1 MRFTKLQKMV
11 KFLTLLFITWKAWL
25 FTFLFLGIAFTPLR
39 FNFLGGGLEHYVVS
53 PWFWSWSNFDGEHY
67 LAIAQHGYGN
77 GEQAFFPLYT
87 ILMKILVWPWK
98 ESIFH
103 LQIAGLII
111 SNISFFVGLIG
122 LWKLVRLDYKKNIA
136 ITVSILL
143 LVFPTSFY
151 FGSVYTEGLFFVLF
165 VWSFYFAR
173 RGWWLSAGIIG
184 AFATAARFTG
194 IVLLPALIVEW
205 CIQNKTQS
213 AKLKSKNYKRVIVEN
228 LLALSLI
235 PFGLLSYM
243 YYLGQTTGDPLAFL
257 HTLTWFG
264 EQRSG
269 TPILLPQV
277 FWRYLKILID
287 APVGN
292 PIFFTILLE
301 VITGVLFLSVSILG
315 FVKLRLSYALWLFLG
330 YILPTL
336 SGSFSSLPRYVLPL
350 FPGFILFG
358 IFVERQRYF
367 VKAIV
372 FACLFL
378 VLGIATALFTSGY
391 WVS

>member
-1 MRFTKLQKMV
+1 MI

-25 FTFLFLGIAFTPLR
+25 FTFLFLGIAFTPLK
-39 FNFLGGGLEHYVVS
+39 FHFLGGGLEHYVVS

-77 GEQAFFPLYT
+77 GEQAFFPLYPM
-87 ILMKILVWPWK
+87 LMKVLVWPWK
-98 ESIFH
+98 ESVFH

-111 SNISFFVGLIG
+111 SNTSFFVGLIG
-122 LWKLVRLDYKKNIA
+122 LWKLIGLDYKKSIA
-136 ITVSILL
+136 VVVSILL

-151 FGSVYTEGLFFVLF
+151 FGSLYTEGLFFVLF
-165 VWSFYFAR
+165 IWSFYFAR

-184 AFATAARFTG
+184 VFATATRFTG
-194 IVLLPALIVEW
+194 IILLPALVVEW
-205 CIQNKTQS
+205 CIQNNVKIS
-213 AKLKSKNYKRVIVEN
+213 DFKMIRFSGIKKYSSKVIG
-228 LLALSLI
+228 LFALFLI
-235 PFGLLSYM
+235 PIGLFSYM
-243 YYLGQTTGDPLAFL
+243 YYLKQMTSDPFAFL

-277 FWRYLKILID
+277 FWRYLKILMDIPAGD
-287 APVGN
+287 

-301 VITGVLFLSVSILG
+301 VATGVLFLLLSILG
-315 FVKLRLSYALWLFLG
+315 FVKLRLSYAMWLFLG

-358 IFVERQRYF
+358 IFIERQSYF
-367 VKAIV
+367 VKTVI
-372 FACLFL
+372 FTCLFA
-378 VLGIATALFTSGY
+378 VLGVATALFTSGY